1 MCTMNA
7 VPNSGVARLRIGIDT
22 NAARNSPAR
31 KTVLW
36 LALRNRFAS
45 AGEWKRMAAS
55 SKYSR
60 LSRNAVARKKITAP
74 KPASSSDGIAIR

>member
-22 NAARNSPAR
+22 NAAMNSPAR
-31 KTVLW
+31 NTVLW
-36 LALRNRFAS
+36 FALRSCFAS
-45 AGEWKRMAAS
+45 AGGRKRMAAS

-60 LSRNAVARKKITAP
+60 LSRNAVARKKITTP
-74 KPASSSDGIAIR
+74 KPASSSDGIATR